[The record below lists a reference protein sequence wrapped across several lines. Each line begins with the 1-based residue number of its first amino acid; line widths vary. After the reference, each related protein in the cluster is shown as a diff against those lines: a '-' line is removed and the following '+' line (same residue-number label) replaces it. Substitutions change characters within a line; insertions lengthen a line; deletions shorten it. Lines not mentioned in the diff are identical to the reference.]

1 MRLGIGSYTYVW
13 SVGVPGFPQAQR
25 PLTAFDLL
33 DKAADLG
40 VAVVQIADNLP
51 LHELSGTQL
60 SELADSAKSR
70 GITLEVGTSG
80 IQPVHLLRYRD
91 IAVQLQA
98 SLLRVVIDTDKQH
111 PSADEAVTALT
122 AVLPRFAESDVTI
135 AIENH
140 DRFPAATLATLMD
153 RLDSPQFG
161 ICLDTANSLGCG
173 EDLATVLRILGPWV
187 VNLHVKDFCVRRL
200 PHKKGFIIEGCPA
213 GSGLLH
219 IPRLLDELR
228 GLSRDPNVI
237 LEFWPPPEG
246 SIEAS
251 VSKEDNWA
259 HESIAYLRQLIPT

>member
-1 MRLGIGSYTYVW
+1 VH
-13 SVGVPGFPQAQR
+13 
-25 PLTAFDLL
+25 
-33 DKAADLG
+33 
-40 VAVVQIADNLP
+40 IADHRP
-51 LHELSGTQL
+51 RHELRGAHL
-60 SELADSAKSR
+60 SERAAAASSR
-70 GITLEVGTSG
+70 GIALEVGTSG

-91 IAVQLQA
+91 IAVQLQS

-111 PSADEAVTALT
+111 PSAEEAATALA
-122 AVLPRFAESDVTI
+122 AVLPRFAENDVTI

-153 RLDSPQFG
+153 RLDSPQVG

-213 GSGLLH
+213 GGGLLH

-237 LEFWPPPEG
+237 LEFWPPPEN

-251 VSKEDNWA
+251 VAKEDAWA
-259 HESIAYLRQLIPT
+259 RESIKYLRQLIPT